1 MNFITPDEPL
11 TLAELVS
18 VARGGVQIDLHPR
31 TRAVINQSRAVV
43 EKMVTN
49 GDIVYGITTGF
60 GSFYNKTIDKNETHE
75 LQHNLIVSHAC
86 GVGDPLPMDVV
97 RAMMLLRVKSL
108 SQGVSGIRL
117 STLEVLLEML
127 NKNVIPVVPE
137 KGSLG
142 ASGDLCPL
150 SHMILPM
157 LGEGEAFFEG
167 ERLTGAQAMARAGIN
182 TIKLE
187 AKEGLALN
195 NGTQCMTA
203 IGALAV
209 HDALHLL
216 EVAELSAALS
226 LEALNGRLDAFEAQ
240 IHEKRLQTGQITSAQ
255 RMRAHTHGSSF
266 VYDLSTEMQYARV
279 QDAYALR
286 CIAQVH
292 GASRDAIEYATTI
305 ITREMNAVTDN
316 PLIIGERG
324 ISGGNF
330 HGQPVALA
338 MDFLGIALAELAN
351 IAERRLERM
360 VNKDLS
366 NGLTPYLTD
375 AGKGGL
381 HSGFMLVQYAAA
393 ALVSENKVLAHPAS
407 VDSISSS
414 NNQEDHVS
422 MGTIAARKATEILE
436 NVRNVIAME
445 LLTAAQAVDLRRNG
459 VERAGLDEKE
469 RPKWQNGATR
479 PENLGTST
487 QKVYERIRA
496 HVPAMMEDRIIAP
509 DINRVAQLIKSEELL

>member
-1 MNFITPDEPL
+1 MVVITPDETL
-11 TLAELVS
+11 TLSELVAA
-18 VARGGVQIDLHPR
+18 ARNGAKVKLHPR
-31 TRAVINQSRAVV
+31 AKIIIEKSRASV
-43 EKMVTN
+43 EKMLRE
-49 GDIVYGITTGF
+49 GHIVYGITTGF
-60 GSFYNKTIDKNETHE
+60 GSFYNKVINPDETHE
-75 LQHNLIVSHAC
+75 LQRNLIESHAV
-86 GVGDPLPMDVV
+86 GVGKPLPEDVV
-97 RAMMLLRVKSL
+97 RAMMLLRIKSL
-108 SQGVSGIRL
+108 SQGFSGIRL
-117 STLEVLLEML
+117 LPIEILLEML

-157 LGEGEAFFEG
+157 LGKGEAYFQG
-167 ERLTGAQAMARAGIN
+167 ELLSGKEAMARAGIS
-182 TIKLE
+182 TIELE

-209 HDALHLL
+209 YDALSLL
-216 EVAELSAALS
+216 ETAELSAAFS
-226 LEALNGRLDAFEAQ
+226 LEALNGRIDAFEAP
-240 IHEKRLQTGQITSAQ
+240 IHEMRRQSGQKISAE
-255 RMRAHTHGSSF
+255 RIRTHTAGSSF
-266 VYDLSTEMQYARV
+266 LYDLNTDMKHSRV

-292 GASRDAIEYATTI
+292 GASRDAIEYVTAVI
-305 ITREMNAVTDN
+305 EKEMNAVTDN
-316 PLIIGERG
+316 PLIIGDRA
-324 ISGGNF
+324 ISSGNF

-375 AGKGGL
+375 EGKGGL

-393 ALVSENKVLAHPAS
+393 ALVSENKILAHPAS

-422 MGTIAARKATEILE
+422 MGTIAARKAAEILE
-436 NVRNVIAME
+436 NTRQVIAME
-445 LLTAAQAVDLRRNG
+445 LLTAAQAVDLRRKG
-459 VERAGLDEKE
+459 VVRGGLIEKE
-469 RPKWQNGATR
+469 LPKWQNAAMKPTKLGAAT
-479 PENLGTST
+479 E
-487 QKVYERIRA
+487 KVYKKIRRQ
-496 HVPAMMEDRIIAP
+496 VPAMMEDRIIAP
-509 DINRVAQLIKSEELL
+509 DISKVADMIKAEAF

>member
-1 MNFITPDEPL
+1 MLAITPDEVL
-11 TLAELVS
+11 TLPELMA
-18 VARGGVQIDLHPR
+18 VARNGEKVTLHPR
-31 TRAVINQSRAVV
+31 TIAVIEKSRATV
-43 EKMVTN
+43 ERMVRE
-49 GDIVYGITTGF
+49 GHIVYGITTGF
-60 GSFYNKTIDKNETHE
+60 GSFYNKTIGPEETHA
-75 LQHNLIVSHAC
+75 LQRNLIESHAC
-86 GVGDPLPMDVV
+86 GVGKPLPVDVV

-108 SQGVSGIRL
+108 SQGYSGIRL
-117 STLEVLLEML
+117 STLETLLAML
-127 NKNVIPVVPE
+127 NKGVVPLVPE

-157 LGEGEAFFEG
+157 LGKGEAYYQGDLLAGQE
-167 ERLTGAQAMARAGIN
+167 AMSRAGIPL
-182 TIKLE
+182 IELE

-209 HDALHLL
+209 HDALYLL
-216 EVAELSAALS
+216 ETAELSAALS
-226 LEALNGRLDAFEAQ
+226 LEALNGRIDAFDAQ
-240 IHEKRLQTGQITSAQ
+240 IHETRRQDGQKISAA
-255 RMRAHTHGSSF
+255 RIRAHTAGSSF
-266 VYDLSTEMQYARV
+266 LYELGTDMKHSRV

-286 CIAQVH
+286 CVAQVH
-292 GASRDAIEYATTI
+292 GASRDAINYVASVI
-305 ITREMNAVTDN
+305 HKEMNAVTDN
-316 PLIIGERG
+316 PLIIGEEA
-324 ISGGNF
+324 ISSGNF

-375 AGKGGL
+375 EGKGGL

-393 ALVSENKVLAHPAS
+393 ALVSENKILAHPAS

-436 NVRNVIAME
+436 NTRQVIAME
-445 LLTAAQAVDLRRNG
+445 LLTAAQAIDLRRRG
-459 VERAGLDEKE
+459 VGRGGLDERE
-469 RPKWQNGATR
+469 RPKWQKGAALPTH
-479 PENLGTST
+479 LGAAT
-487 QKVYERIRA
+487 QALYNKIRQR
-496 HVPAMMEDRIIAP
+496 VPAMLEDRVIAP
-509 DINRVAQLIKSEELL
+509 DIATVTQIIKLEEVL